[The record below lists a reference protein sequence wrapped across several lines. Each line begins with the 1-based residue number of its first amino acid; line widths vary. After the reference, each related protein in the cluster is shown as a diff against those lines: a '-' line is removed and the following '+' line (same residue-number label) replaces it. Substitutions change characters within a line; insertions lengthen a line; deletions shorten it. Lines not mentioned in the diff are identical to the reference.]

1 MRDYIVV
8 SGRANDNFLI
18 LLVTLSDVDN
28 YVAIRDNGI
37 QLRERDK
44 METQSLST
52 CTIQVNT

>member
-8 SGRANDNFLI
+8 SERANDNFLI

-52 CTIQVNT
+52 